1 MRGAARYTSRV
12 QRLLACIAFLAW
24 TTVYA
29 QDLPA
34 SSMRAQRARDY
45 VTLGERFLAGGDRVS
60 AAAYFRDAVSAD
72 PSSPLAYIR
81 LGEVQLARGSLRDAE
96 ETYRAGMQRA
106 APDARMWTGL
116 VGVLDAAGRGE
127 EAEAMLS
134 ESSAHFPRDAD
145 VMTLRRDRAE
155 SRLAW
160 SHALGLTRRLAQLAR
175 ERGDDAVQAEHARHA
190 RALSVLVGELD
201 PLSIDASDASPLR
214 RALQRR

>member
-1 MRGAARYTSRV
+1 MPGAARYTSRV

-34 SSMRAQRARDY
+34 SSMRAERARAY

-81 LGEVQLARGSLRDAE
+81 LGEVQLARNSLRDAE
-96 ETYRAGMQRA
+96 ETFRMGMQRA
-106 APDARMWTGL
+106 APDARLWTGL
-116 VGVLDAAGRGE
+116 VRVLDAAHRAQ
-127 EAEAMLS
+127 EADALLS
-134 ESSAHFPRDAD
+134 ESSAHFPRDED
-145 VMTLRRDRAE
+145 VMLLRRDRAE
-155 SRLAW
+155 SHFAW
-160 SHALGLTRRLAQLAR
+160 SFALGLTRRLGALAR
-175 ERGDDAVQAEHARHA
+175 ARGDEAAAAAHAQHA
-190 RALSVLVGELD
+190 RALSLLVGELD
-201 PLSIDASDASPLR
+201 PLATDELDASPLR